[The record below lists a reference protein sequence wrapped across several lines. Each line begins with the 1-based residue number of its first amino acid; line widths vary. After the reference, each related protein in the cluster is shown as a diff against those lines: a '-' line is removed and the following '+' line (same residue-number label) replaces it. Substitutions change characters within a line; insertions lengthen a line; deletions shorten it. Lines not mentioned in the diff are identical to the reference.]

1 MLNKPYS
8 IIFVAVNVLLLSA
21 CTQPAENPKVIA
33 EKYWQNLQTG
43 NVSEAEKLTSLNSRL
58 AFAQHRNFIDRNTQV
73 SNNDVKTIVNT
84 SITKFDSQNNKTYT
98 ENIETVLVL
107 EQGRWKVD
115 AEQSQLPPPTVARK
129 EQLQQLA
136 EELSESMQENIDS
149 IDESMDQGMEMLN
162 NALQEGSNE
171 MSQSLLN
178 LMNELNNTM
187 QKSIDKMKQRRQQHD
202 KEQNNHPTQTKPDP
216 RQGEGMI

>member
-8 IIFVAVNVLLLSA
+8 IIFLAVNVLLLSA

-43 NVSEAEKLTSLNSRL
+43 NISEAEKLTSLNSRL

-129 EQLQQLA
+129 EQLQH
-136 EELSESMQENIDS
+136 DS